1 MNMARE
7 TGMNQMDE
15 LESRLTAALEKIG
28 AGLDA
33 MSAAAEA
40 RGRAAAEAEARPA
53 PEPAAPDVEADPEEL
68 ERLRTELDE
77 ERLANAQLEARVKA
91 LKERLEAHDAGDTA
105 PAGGAEQLPE
115 ALARLDAE
123 LQRLR
128 EANDKLRESNAAL
141 REANAEGVGEPHLI
155 NSAMLAELESM
166 RALRASEAAE
176 SSSIMSQLVPLLGS
190 ARNLPEGEDA

>member
-40 RGRAAAEAEARPA
+40 RGRAAAEAEAPPA
-53 PEPAAPDVEADPEEL
+53 PQPAAPEADPEEL

-91 LKERLEAHDAGDTA
+91 LKERLEAHEAGDTA

-128 EANDKLRESNAAL
+128 QANDKLRESNAAL

>member
-40 RGRAAAEAEARPA
+40 RGRAAAEAEAPPA
-53 PEPAAPDVEADPEEL
+53 PEPAAPEADPEEL

-91 LKERLEAHDAGDTA
+91 LKERLEAHDAGETA

>member
-1 MNMARE
+1 MD
-7 TGMNQMDE
+7 QMDA
-15 LESRLTAALEKIG
+15 LESRITSALEKIG

-33 MSAAAEA
+33 MTAAAEA
-40 RGRAAAEAEARPA
+40 RGRAAAAAEAGPA
-53 PEPAAPDVEADPEEL
+53 EADAPAVDTAEL
-68 ERLRTELDE
+68 DRLRTELDE
-77 ERLANAQLEARVKA
+77 ERLANAQLEARVKS
-91 LKERLEAHDAGDTA
+91 LKDRLEEQE
-105 PAGGAEQLPE
+105 GAETPAAGIPE
-115 ALARLDAE
+115 TLLKLDAE

-128 EANDKLRESNAAL
+128 KANDKLRESNAAL